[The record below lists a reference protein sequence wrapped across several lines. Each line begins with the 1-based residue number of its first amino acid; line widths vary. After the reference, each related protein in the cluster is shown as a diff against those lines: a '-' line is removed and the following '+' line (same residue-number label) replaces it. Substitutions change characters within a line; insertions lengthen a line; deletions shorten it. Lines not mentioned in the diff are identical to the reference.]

1 MNSCNTNHILKDVS
15 YIWILPPS
23 TTSGYLVILHNSDT
37 IPLPSSATV
46 LPLPLG
52 FPAAPSTPAICLALP
67 SHHHLTPPYIFPTTS
82 PLSSLYFLSNL
93 FPFPI
98 YLLSRF
104 PLSVLS
110 QVRKSQHWKGLG
122 AHGDRTQPVS
132 HRRDTR
138 CRQRKLRFSKV
149 PVETGNR
156 AQPALP
162 QSQSSSH
169 TIAAFQTGRHHKDQA
184 QPPHFR

>member
-1 MNSCNTNHILKDVS
+1 MTPTFGYSPH
-15 YIWILPPS
+15 PP
-23 TTSGYLVILHNSDT
+23 
-37 IPLPSSATV
+37 
-46 LPLPLG
+46 PLG
-52 FPAAPSTPAICLALP
+52 TWSSFIILTPSPFPLQPLFCLCRLVSLPCPPPPAVGLALP
-67 SHHHLTPPYIFPTTS
+67 SHHHLTPPCIFPTTS
-82 PLSSLYFLSNL
+82 PLSSLCFFFNL

-110 QVRKSQHWKGLG
+110 QIRKSQHWKGPG

-138 CRQRKLRFSKV
+138 CRQRQLRFSKV

-184 QPPHFR
+184 QPPHLR